1 MQLAGEERPI
11 VQLSQLLAPQRQSP
25 GEWIG
30 EPGPAIGPRL
40 FGGQALAQ
48 GLMAASGEEE
58 EDRLAHSLHAYFLRA
73 GAASIP
79 VEYTVTPL
87 AEGRSFATRRV
98 EARQGSAL
106 IFSMIA
112 SFHSPEPGF
121 HHAADAPFDLDVE
134 AAFRS
139 LESWK
144 AHNAEAASAPI
155 LDRLKHRPIEIVP
168 LDPGSLFGTRA
179 REPQTACWMRMRE
192 TTGAGPALQRA
203 LLAYASD
210 MMFLRN
216 SMLPHGIRPGSSSVQ
231 AASLDHAIWFHET
244 PDFDQWHLYAT
255 GSPWA
260 GRARGLNQGHFFSE
274 DGTIVA
280 TVSQESLMRPAG
292 EALERVLGP
301 DGTDKDRGATP

>member
-1 MQLAGEERPI
+1 MPI
-11 VQLSQLLAPQRQSP
+11 VDLAELLSPQCHAP

-48 GLMAASGEEE
+48 ALMAASGEEGE
-58 EDRLAHSLHAYFLRA
+58 GRLAHSLHAYFLRA
-73 GAASIP
+73 GAASMPI
-79 VEYTVTPL
+79 EYTVTLL

-98 EARQGSAL
+98 EARQGNAL

-121 HHAADAPFDLDVE
+121 RHAVQAPFKLDVE
-134 AAFRS
+134 AALKS
-139 LESWK
+139 LKSWM
-144 AHNAEAASAPI
+144 AHNSEAASSPI

-179 REPQTACWMRMRE
+179 REPQTGSWMRMRDAS
-192 TTGAGPALQRA
+192 GAGPALQRG

-216 SMLPHGIRPGSSSVQ
+216 AMLPHGIRPGSSGAQ

-260 GRARGLNQGHFFSE
+260 GHARGLNQGHFFRE
-274 DGTIVA
+274 DGTLVA
-280 TVSQESLMRPAG
+280 TVSQESLMRPVG
-292 EALERVLGP
+292 DALDRVLGH
-301 DGTDKDRGATP
+301 DTTDQE